1 MSDSNKII
9 TASIPAVFEATV
21 VAAPGGAGSGEGAA
35 DP

>member
-1 MSDSNKII
+1 MSDSDKMS
-9 TASIPAVFEATV
+9 TSLIPAVFEATV